1 MLFRKKSLA
10 VNLAASCVLF
20 IGSASLLAQTS
31 TTMPSAQ
38 DAAPAKA
45 DQKKLAITAKS
56 KSTQE
61 AATRKSNTKMAE
73 TSGGPVAQDAAIR
86 KTLAERLPNL
96 PKIDEITRSAMPG
109 LLELRINGSDIVYTD
124 LEGNFLIQGNLI
136 DTKARRNLTEERV
149 EKLTAI
155 DFDSLP
161 LKDAFTIVRGNGKRK
176 VAVFE
181 DPNCGYCKRF
191 ERDMQKIDNV
201 TFYMFLYPILGAD
214 SATKSQHMWC
224 SKDKAAAFLD
234 WMIKDV
240 APAAAACDTA
250 ALQRNV
256 EFGKKYRITGTPTLI
271 FADGSRV
278 PGAIPAAQ
286 VEKFLAE
293 AK

>member
-1 MLFRKKSLA
+1 MLIKKGLFAIKLIATCA
-10 VNLAASCVLF
+10 VF
-20 IGSASLLAQTS
+20 ISAGAGFAQSASVLPA
-31 TTMPSAQ
+31 AQ
-38 DAAPAKA
+38 DAA
-45 DQKKLAITAKS
+45 L
-56 KSTQE
+56 
-61 AATRKSNTKMAE
+61 
-73 TSGGPVAQDAAIR
+73 R

-109 LLELRINGSDIVYTD
+109 VLEVRINGFDIVYTD
-124 LEGNFLIQGNLI
+124 AEGNFLIQGNLI

-149 EKLTAI
+149 EKLTSV
-155 DFDSLP
+155 DFDALP
-161 LKDAFTIVRGNGKRK
+161 FKDAFTIVRGNGKRK

-214 SATKSQHMWC
+214 STAKSQNIWC
-224 SKDKAAAFLD
+224 SKDKPKAWLD
-234 WMIKDV
+234 WMVRDA
-240 APAAAACDTA
+240 APASASCDAT

-286 VEKFLAE
+286 VEKFLSE